1 MNLTQTRAAVRPLS
15 KAATVGMLAG
25 GVGLVLLLGAWSF
38 QYLGGLVPC
47 EMCIWQRWPHAAAIW
62 IGLSGAALFSI
73 GALPPQTAKAL
84 AWAAIAAI
92 AISGAI
98 GVFHAGVEWKFWDG
112 PPACTGNGYVPG
124 QSDDFKV
131 IRCDEA
137 QWRLLGIS
145 LAGYNAI
152 VSLGAA
158 AFLSHWLRRKVAA

>member
-1 MNLTQTRAAVRPLS
+1 MVATGSIDRLGAQRSADAAP
-15 KAATVGMLAG
+15 AMLAG
-25 GVGLVLLLGAWSF
+25 AVGLALLVGAWSF

-62 IGLSGAALFSI
+62 LGLGG
-73 GALPPQTAKAL
+73 GALVSMRVLPPSAAKAL

-98 GVFHAGVEWKFWDG
+98 GIFHAGVEWKFWEG
-112 PPACTGNGYVPG
+112 PPACTGTGYVPG

-131 IRCDEA
+131 VRCDEA

-152 VSLGAA
+152 FSLAA
-158 AFLSHWLRRKVAA
+158 AALLARMVTRK